1 MSFRLL
7 LLCVMVAVAS
17 AFNAPMPRVRTSSVQ
32 MSMDRRTAALTV
44 FGGLAAFAAGAD
56 KAAAAEKKTF
66 AEVRESSPF
75 FSKSGLLNSI
85 PKVKGVLLQSTNY
98 VPTK

>member
-1 MSFRLL
+1 MLRLVICL
-7 LLCVMVAVAS
+7 AMITLGSC
-17 AFNAPMPRVRTSSVQ
+17 FNGPMPRVRSSAVQ

-44 FGGLAAFAAGAD
+44 FGGLAALAAGAD
-56 KAAAAEKKTF
+56 EASAAQKKSFAA
-66 AEVRESSPF
+66 VRESSPF
-75 FSKSGLLNSI
+75 FNKSGILNSV

>member
-1 MSFRLL
+1 MLRVVLL
-7 LLCVMVAVAS
+7 VLMCALAS
-17 AFNAPMPRVRTSSVQ
+17 AFNAPMPRVRSSAVQ

-56 KAAAAEKKTF
+56 KASAADKKKF
-66 AEVRESSPF
+66 ADVRESSPF
-75 FSKSGLLNSI
+75 FTKSGLLNSV

>member
-1 MSFRLL
+1 MLRGVLL
-7 LLCVMVAVAS
+7 LLCVALSS
-17 AFNAPMPRVRTSSVQ
+17 AFNAPMPRVRSSAVQ

-56 KAAAAEKKTF
+56 KAEAAPKKF
-66 AEVRESSPF
+66 ADVRESSPF
-75 FSKSGLLNSI
+75 FGKSALLNSI
-85 PKVKGVLLQSTNY
+85 PKVKGVLLQSTTY